1 MKKLVFLV
9 FSVLIMFCAT
19 ACTMD
24 KASIL
29 FNHDPITKETVMNN
43 TTVFDKGERIY
54 YLILTPK
61 TVHSRYIYIQ
71 IIKKDNDYNQFG
83 YQLYWG
89 NTVRVKDEQMY
100 YYDDYIVINEKGNYI
115 MKVYS
120 KDKPQVP
127 LTQAQFFVR

>member
-61 TVHSRYIYIQ
+61 TLSYN
-71 IIKKDNDYNQFG
+71 IK
-83 YQLYWG
+83 
-89 NTVRVKDEQMY
+89 VRRTKSSNSLKLA
-100 YYDDYIVINEKGNYI
+100 I
-115 MKVYS
+115 
-120 KDKPQVP
+120 
-127 LTQAQFFVR
+127 